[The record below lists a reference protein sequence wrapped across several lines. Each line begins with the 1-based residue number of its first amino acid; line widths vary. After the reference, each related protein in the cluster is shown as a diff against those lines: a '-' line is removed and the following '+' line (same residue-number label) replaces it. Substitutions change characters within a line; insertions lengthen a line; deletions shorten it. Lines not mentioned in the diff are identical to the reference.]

1 MSMLRTI
8 EELRVN
14 GGKEVVAKPA
24 EGKLQNAGKGYIARS
39 PKETAREV
47 H

>member
-14 GGKEVVAKPA
+14 GGKEVVAEPA
-24 EGKLQNAGKGYIARS
+24 ERKSQNAFKGYIARS
-39 PKETAREV
+39 PKETAGKV
-47 H
+47 Y

>member
-14 GGKEVVAKPA
+14 GGKEVVAEPA
-24 EGKLQNAGKGYIARS
+24 EGKSQDAFKRYIARS
-39 PKETAREV
+39 SKKAAGEV
-47 H
+47 Y

>member
-14 GGKEVVAKPA
+14 GGKEVVAEPA
-24 EGKLQNAGKGYIARS
+24 EGKSERCLQIIL
-39 PKETAREV
+39 ETLPLMLELENM
-47 H
+47 

>member
-14 GGKEVVAKPA
+14 GGKEVVAEPA
-24 EGKLQNAGKGYIARS
+24 ERKF
-39 PKETAREV
+39 
-47 H
+47 